1 MKYGITLAG
10 IPGAELKGQY
20 AKKAQDEGFNSAW
33 SDDNP
38 GSDGSIHMTSMVKSA
53 PDIRVGSGILRAFLR
68 NPVTIASAFMTMNAL
83 SNTNTILGFGTGT
96 KRQNLYQYG
105 IEINKP
111 ISQLR
116 SVIGI
121 VRNFWDCAN
130 EGSLF
135 TWDDEFYK
143 IKGIRAVKAQHI
155 QNPDGKQNKE
165 FNIPIWVAA
174 VNEKMQ
180 QFAGEVADGLCGHP
194 VFGADYIRDVVR
206 PNIDI
211 GRKNGDLKTPFELAC
226 WATTVVHED
235 KNEARRLAGQ
245 TIANYLST
253 KSYQGIL
260 QYYGIGERYED
271 IRQACLVDR
280 DMDRAS
286 ELIGTEV
293 IDRIAI
299 TGPIDEGAEELKKRY
314 DGIVDHVVV
323 ASAGITDFNDRI
335 ETIDSIISC
344 KIAR

>member
-143 IKGIRAVKAQHI
+143 IKGIRAVKCRSICSGSISNFTKIIDYYPENWIH
-155 QNPDGKQNKE
+155 
-165 FNIPIWVAA
+165 
-174 VNEKMQ
+174 
-180 QFAGEVADGLCGHP
+180 QFARFTITSIPWCSTNSMGLNQW
-194 VFGADYIRDVVR
+194 R
-206 PNIDI
+206 
-211 GRKNGDLKTPFELAC
+211 
-226 WATTVVHED
+226 
-235 KNEARRLAGQ
+235 
-245 TIANYLST
+245 
-253 KSYQGIL
+253 
-260 QYYGIGERYED
+260 
-271 IRQACLVDR
+271 
-280 DMDRAS
+280 
-286 ELIGTEV
+286 
-293 IDRIAI
+293 
-299 TGPIDEGAEELKKRY
+299 
-314 DGIVDHVVV
+314 
-323 ASAGITDFNDRI
+323 
-335 ETIDSIISC
+335 
-344 KIAR
+344 

>member
-10 IPGAELKGQY
+10 VPGAELKGVY
-20 AKKAQDEGFNSAW
+20 AKKAQDEGYNSAW
-33 SDDNP
+33 TDDNP
-38 GSDGSIHMTSMVKSA
+38 GSDGSIHMASMAKSA

-83 SNTNTILGFGTGT
+83 SNTNVILGFGTGT

-121 VRNFWDCAN
+121 VRSFWSAAN
-130 EGSLF
+130 TGELF

-143 IKGIRAVKAQHI
+143 IKGIRPVRAQHI
-155 QNPDGKQNKE
+155 QNPNGNKDKE
-165 FNIPIWVAA
+165 SNIPIWVAA
-174 VNEKMQ
+174 VNVKMQ
-180 QFAGEVADGLCGHP
+180 QFAGEVADGMCGHP
-194 VFGADYIRDVVR
+194 VFGADYMRDVVK
-206 PNIDI
+206 PNIEI
-211 GRKNGDLKTPFELAC
+211 GRSNGELKTPFELAC
-226 WATTVVHED
+226 WATTVVHKD

-260 QYYGIGERYED
+260 QYYGIGDRYED

-286 ELIGTEV
+286 ALIGNEV
-293 IDRIAI
+293 IDRIAV
-299 TGPIDEGAEELKKRY
+299 TGPIDEVAEELKKRY
-314 DGIVDHVVV
+314 EGIVDHVVV
-323 ASAGITDFNDRI
+323 ASAGITGYEERMQ
-335 ETIDSIISC
+335 TIDSIISC
-344 KIAR
+344 KIAQ